1 MPRTIAAAAALA
13 SLALA
18 ATAAVTQAAP
28 VNVTANPA
36 IARDLTLAAAFWD
49 ARRPDLAPLC
59 AVQVY
64 VGRTVLG
71 VGNDGQVVPAV
82 DVWAQTAL
90 GGCQIVLSAAA
101 WSEAR
106 SAPPIGGRYGVC
118 TIVWHGSTGTCET
131 SGWSQFDVCNRIAH
145 EYAHTLGL
153 GDTAHGP
160 RILNQSATG
169 GDPVC
174 AAAYYGHRPWPR

>member
-1 MPRTIAAAAALA
+1 MPRTRAVAATLA
-13 SLALA
+13 IVALA
-18 ATAAVTQAAP
+18 ATPAVTQAAP

-36 IARDLTLAAAFWD
+36 IARDLRLAATFWG
-49 ARRPDLAPLC
+49 ARRPRLRPVC

-64 VGRTVLG
+64 VGRTVRG
-71 VGNDGQVVPAV
+71 VGNDGQLIAAA

-90 GGCQIVLSAAA
+90 GGCRIVLSAAA
-101 WSEAR
+101 WSEAKSSPR
-106 SAPPIGGRYGVC
+106 IGGRYGVC

-160 RILNQSATG
+160 RILNQAATG

-174 AAAYYGHRPWPR
+174 AAAYYGHRFWPR